1 MKQLEKERGESLKRA
16 DSAQQKSKLDESYKK
31 KMKELEEK
39 MRDIK
44 GKDREQNTM
53 LREANKVKER
63 IKALEGE
70 IDKMKLQKVNLLKKM
85 KEESENHRKWKAE
98 RARELAQAK

>member
-1 MKQLEKERGESLKRA
+1 
-16 DSAQQKSKLDESYKK
+16 
-31 KMKELEEK
+31 
-39 MRDIK
+39 
-44 GKDREQNTM
+44 M

-70 IDKMKLQKVNLLKKM
+70 IDKMKVQKVGLLKRM

-98 RARELAQAK
+98 RARELAQAKQ